1 MVLSNQNVTE
11 LDPTSGRKVSR
22 LVRMVGLSKQAGNA
36 LANLKMLSVIYS
48 KEMQD
53 PGAFF
58 STYLGSNSA
67 GLDLCLLGGGGRG
80 EHDRIDAGL

>member
-11 LDPTSGRKVSR
+11 LDPTSGRKVSGS
-22 LVRMVGLSKQAGNA
+22 VRMVGLSKQAGNA
-36 LANLKMLSVIYS
+36 LANLKMLSAVYL

-58 STYLGSNSA
+58 LTYSGLNSV
-67 GLDLCLLGGGGRG
+67 GLDLCLLGGGRG